1 VSFPVR
7 LSAEGVAMA
16 RMSREFSLV
25 LLGAGLLSAGYF
37 LYPEQEP
44 LNLDK
49 EEAGGPAGNNQR
61 ARSSRVHHIIIF
73 HSTTTAART
82 SQTSRSFT
90 GSTTRGG
97 FGRSG
102 VRISGG

>member
-1 VSFPVR
+1 
-7 LSAEGVAMA
+7 MA

-25 LLGAGLLSAGYF
+25 LLGGGLLSAGYF

-49 EEAGGPAGNNQR
+49 EEAGGGGGNNQR
-61 ARSSRVHHIIIF
+61 TRSGRDHHILIF

-82 SQTSRSFT
+82 NPSRSSFS
-90 GSTTRGG
+90 GATTRGG

-102 VRISGG
+102 IRISGG